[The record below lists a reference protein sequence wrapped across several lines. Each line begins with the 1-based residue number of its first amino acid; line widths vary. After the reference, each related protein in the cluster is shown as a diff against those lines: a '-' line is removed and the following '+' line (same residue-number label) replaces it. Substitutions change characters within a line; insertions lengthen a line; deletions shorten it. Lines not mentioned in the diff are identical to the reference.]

1 MEPCSNIILT
11 DCHHKKSFQVSLYS
25 TDTFHDGLVA
35 MVACDED
42 QFKPSRYREDN
53 NYTAVISNAGN
64 GRTYIY
70 LNVEVFRDRHHPGCY
85 LLKSDMDPKPLN
97 RRAHYRYK
105 MKYDGMMYEPVSRE
119 DAPIFVDNKSEGGM
133 MFITDSSVY
142 MPLDTMVEVSFY
154 NRRERKEEFHRCQVV
169 RMTNKE
175 DTIEYGCR
183 ICK

>member
-1 MEPCSNIILT
+1 MEPSSNIILT
-11 DCHHKKSFQVSLYS
+11 GNRKGRTFQVPLYS

-35 MVACDED
+35 MVVCEEE

-53 NYTAVISNAGN
+53 NYTAMISNAGN

-85 LLKSDMDPKPLN
+85 LLKSKMDANALN

-105 MKYDGMMYEPVSRE
+105 INYDGMMYETVSKE
-119 DAPIFVDNKSEGGM
+119 EIPIFVDNKSEDGM

-142 MPLDTMVEVSFY
+142 LPIGTMIEVSFY
-154 NRRERKEEFHRCQVV
+154 NRRERKEEFNKCRVV
-169 RMTNKE
+169 RMSNEE

-183 ICK
+183 ICE